1 MRLEQLKFGKPRWIL
16 LEIRE
21 VTHKQG
27 HGVNSDTS
35 VGRQL
40 MKYLLSVW
48 LGIKENIRM
57 AISSTLRKPGM
68 HEYMIYMLAHW
79 ATVCLL
85 WQSLEEMGPMLS
97 SFN

>member
-1 MRLEQLKFGKPRWIL
+1 MRLEQLKFGKPRWIP

-48 LGIKENIRM
+48 LGIKENICM
-57 AISSTLRKPGM
+57 AISSSLYPTACSKNG
-68 HEYMIYMLAHW
+68 HTIEYR
-79 ATVCLL
+79 LL
-85 WQSLEEMGPMLS
+85 H
-97 SFN
+97 